1 MRGIL
6 LTAVATIGIGI
17 ALNTAISA
25 LMFPPSRS
33 PWQRNLVRAVGAKQ
47 ADANR
52 LATQA
57 EFFSDAFAE
66 TRWTTRIGDK
76 PVRGMIVTANY
87 FSVFDIAAPMNE
99 AAAVPEIAL
108 SRRASLSLFSWPVP
122 PTGQVVELNGR
133 RVRIAGMVPESFTGA
148 EPAPS
153 DFWIFEDAA
162 RRCGNADP
170 LNTVIA
176 RMVPGVAIPEGFE
189 EVAGLARL
197 PGFRKEAISPLLL
210 AFILSLTVPCINV
223 ANLMLARALSR
234 QREIGIRLAL
244 GASRMQ
250 VVRLLLL
257 DGIAIGVVGAMVAFP
272 LAWVCVRVVDGLIFT
287 GATLPA
293 AAGMRSNIPIP
304 RLDPAAFAYC
314 LASGVIA
321 AVLFSIGPAL
331 RASAQPVCESLRGEI
346 AGMRI
351 PRLLKS
357 MAFLQMSFCALLLAV
372 SAALLWN
379 VRELAR
385 VGPGYRTRGVV
396 TTTGLSNPVAARR
409 SLGAQPWVA
418 SVALGTAPFQLSVG
432 GADALSTVVSAG
444 YFKTLEIPLEGGR
457 DFTIDEETSGADA
470 AVISS
475 ATAKRWWPG
484 QDPVGRSF
492 DVDSFD
498 LRVAGLPAGVGS
510 HRTMKVVGVAGDVIS
525 GALWAG
531 VDRYRIYLPGSM
543 NDRQNLFVRL
553 ADAGGAARVGR
564 ILADPQAYVSPLE
577 EEVANYRFLASFVAL
592 LSVALGGLMLVL
604 ALSGMYSML
613 ALTTEL
619 RMREFAIRSAVGA
632 SPASLF
638 GKVTGSAAF
647 LAAAGALAGL
657 ASFCALDVFLLP
669 QLSFPLRG
677 SRLIVYAAVPAVMLA
692 IGFVSSVAPGLRAS
706 RSGVAA
712 LLRESSE

>member
-6 LTAVATIGIGI
+6 LTAVATIGVGI
-17 ALNTAISA
+17 ALNTTISA
-25 LMFPPSRS
+25 LMFPASRS
-33 PWQRNLVRAVGAKQ
+33 PWQRNLVRAVGATQ
-47 ADANR
+47 ADANSFA
-52 LATQA
+52 LQS

-87 FSVFDIAAPMNE
+87 FSVFGIAPPMN
-99 AAAVPEIAL
+99 AAAGVPEIAL

-122 PTGQVVELNGR
+122 PAGRVVELNGC
-133 RVRIAGMVPESFTGA
+133 RVRIAGVVPESFTGA

-176 RMVPGVAIPEGFE
+176 RLQPGAAIPEGLE
-189 EVAGLARL
+189 EVAGLSRP
-197 PGFRKEAISPLLL
+197 PGFRKEAVSPLLL

-223 ANLMLARALSR
+223 ANLMLARALSK

-244 GASRMQ
+244 GASRVQ
-250 VVRLLLL
+250 VVKLLLL
-257 DGIAIGVVGAMVAFP
+257 DGIAIGVAGAMVAFP
-272 LAWVCVRVVDGLIFT
+272 LAWVGVRVLDALIFT

-304 RLDPAAFAYC
+304 RLDPASFAYC
-314 LASGVIA
+314 LASGVMA

-351 PRLLKS
+351 PRLLTS

-385 VGPGYRTRGVV
+385 VNPGYRTRDVV
-396 TTTGLSNPVAARR
+396 TTQGLAHPVAARR
-409 SLGAQPWVA
+409 SLEKQPWVA
-418 SVALGTAPFQLSVG
+418 SVALSTAPFPLGVG
-432 GADALSTVVSAG
+432 GADALTTVVSAG
-444 YFKTLEIPLEGGR
+444 YFNTLDIPIQRGR
-457 DFTIDEETSGADA
+457 DFNAEEEAGAA
-470 AVISS
+470 GVAVISA
-475 ATAKRWWPG
+475 ATATAWWPG

-498 LRVAGLPAGVGS
+498 LRSAGLATGATS
-510 HRTMKVVGVAGDVIS
+510 HRAMKVVGVAADVIS

-543 NDRQNLFVRL
+543 NHRQNLLVRMTDTG
-553 ADAGGAARVGR
+553 DAAQVSR
-564 ILADPQAYVSPLE
+564 ILADPGAYVSPLE
-577 EEVANYRFLASFVAL
+577 EEVANYRFLARFVAL
-592 LSVALGGLMLVL
+592 LSVALGTLMLIL
-604 ALSGMYSML
+604 ALSGMYSVL

-619 RMREFAIRSAVGA
+619 RMREFAIRSAIGA

-647 LAAAGALAGL
+647 LATAGALAGL
-657 ASFCALDVFLLP
+657 ASFGALDVFVLP

-677 SRLIVYAAVPAVMLA
+677 SRLIVYAAIPAVMLA

-712 LLRESSE
+712 LLRESTE